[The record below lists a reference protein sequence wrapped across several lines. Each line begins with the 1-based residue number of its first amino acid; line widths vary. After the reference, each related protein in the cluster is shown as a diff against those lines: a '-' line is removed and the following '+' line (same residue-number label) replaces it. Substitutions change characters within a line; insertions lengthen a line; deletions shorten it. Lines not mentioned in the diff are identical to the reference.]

1 MKFTLN
7 SRILVSAASFTFGL
21 SVGAPPAVA
30 NTPAPKGMGVLETP
44 AGNYEF
50 LPSFCGIYKDGEDFD
65 IEVHGPG
72 TTPDGEI
79 MFFEFSSTANSFEVK
94 IGVDEPYKSSE
105 RSISGGQFVTEPFE
119 VEVIDR
125 VVTASGL
132 KLIQPNGDKID
143 DVANI
148 RIDCDAARP

>member
-7 SRILVSAASFTFGL
+7 SRILVSAASFTFAL
-21 SVGAPPAVA
+21 SVGAPAAVA

-79 MFFEFSSTANSFEVK
+79 MFFEFSSTANAFDVT

-105 RSISGGQFVTEPFE
+105 RSISGGQFVTESFE
-119 VEVIDR
+119 IEVIDR
-125 VVTASGL
+125 VITASGL
-132 KLIQPNGDKID
+132 KLVHQNGEKID
-143 DVANI
+143 GVAI
-148 RIDCDAARP
+148 MRIDCDAVRP